1 MTMPIA
7 DALADALAHGLPCP
21 RCTHRKATGLRSGV
35 ATPRL
40 GAADRARGRCRARAT
55 CRPFSSTPSI

>member
-35 ATPRL
+35 VTPP
-40 GAADRARGRCRARAT
+40 ARRG
-55 CRPFSSTPSI
+55 